1 MRVELLVQ
9 SEDAG
14 DAADVV
20 GEVLGF
26 VAGEGA
32 AEEGGFAV
40 AEPLLEDLVA
50 AEGVVPD
57 GLGDVF
63 PAGER
68 EAVDDA
74 ADLSSQARE

>member
-1 MRVELLVQ
+1 MRIQLLVQ

-20 GEVLGF
+20 GEVLVF
-26 VAGEGA
+26 VGGEGA
-32 AEEGGFAV
+32 AEEGGLAV

-57 GLGDVF
+57 GLAFHCFVG
-63 PAGER
+63 PS
-68 EAVDDA
+68 
-74 ADLSSQARE
+74 DLLVSTGGTPPLG